1 MAEKDP
7 YDKNFEVRVKTHVY
21 DVLNTRELTVREVT
35 LLKNAFSESL
45 ELLLS
50 RHTLEC
56 VKRQNE
62 KFRNNL
68 TIAVGIITI
77 TNLVVTWVIKLLGSP

>member
-1 MAEKDP
+1 MADKDP

-35 LLKNAFSESL
+35 LLKNAFQESL
-45 ELLLS
+45 ELLLT
-50 RHTLEC
+50 RHTIEC
-56 VKRQNE
+56 AKRQSE

-68 TIAVGIITI
+68 GLAISIITI
-77 TNLVVTWVIKLLGSP
+77 INLLLTWVLKLWSK